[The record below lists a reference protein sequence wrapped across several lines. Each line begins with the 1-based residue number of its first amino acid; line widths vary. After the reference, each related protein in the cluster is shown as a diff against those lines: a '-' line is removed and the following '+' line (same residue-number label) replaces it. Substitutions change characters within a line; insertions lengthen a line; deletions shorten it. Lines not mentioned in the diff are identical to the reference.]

1 MSSLQQS
8 SYKLTKNELLNP
20 YLMVN
25 LEDLISQS
33 ISNVKDAELR
43 KKLANH
49 IFIIGGSNAL
59 SNMSEELEDKLIERI
74 MLFDSNIER
83 VEVIDCLAKKEIH
96 PSYISWIGGT
106 VIPRLDSMK
115 DLWIK
120 QSRWLGNYDA
130 IDDSSDEEGEISN
143 TDVQNQ
149 LVKKEDKKDKSNEYG
164 IKYLKEK
171 LPF

>member
-1 MSSLQQS
+1 
-8 SYKLTKNELLNP
+8 
-20 YLMVN
+20 MVN

-59 SNMSEELEDKLIERI
+59 CNMSEELEDKLIERI

-96 PSYISWIGGT
+96 PSYVS
-106 VIPRLDSMK
+106 
-115 DLWIK
+115 
-120 QSRWLGNYDA
+120 
-130 IDDSSDEEGEISN
+130 
-143 TDVQNQ
+143 
-149 LVKKEDKKDKSNEYG
+149 
-164 IKYLKEK
+164 
-171 LPF
+171 